1 MPYNG
6 LREDVKAKS
15 GLAFQAFLLCAITQH
30 LVWRHDTSQDD
41 ENHEPFQKE

>member
-15 GLAFQAFLLCAITQH
+15 GLAFRAFLLCALTQH
-30 LVWRHDTSQDD
+30 VVWHPAYAWSITSK
-41 ENHEPFQKE
+41 EPL